1 MLNVTLLV
9 LDVLAGAL
17 TFFVSREVMT
27 RLSGREKE
35 VLLSS
40 SVTANEEK
48 VLEAIRNG
56 AKTLNEIMKYT
67 GLPKS
72 TAYKALRRLVKEG
85 KIERV
90 GNGGNVRYVE
100 KEKNEGE

>member
-1 MLNVTLLV
+1 MLNVTLLA

-27 RLSGREKE
+27 WLINRKKE
-35 VLLSS
+35 VLVSS
-40 SVTANEEK
+40 STSANEEK

-72 TAYKALRRLVKEG
+72 TAYKALKRLLKEG
-85 KIERV
+85 KVEKV
-90 GNGGNVRYVE
+90 VNGGNVRYVE
-100 KEKNEGE
+100 KVKSEKD